1 MPRNLSVQLKRK
13 WDKESLEKGKR
24 GRERH
29 KCGEREEERDNHS
42 ACWTLTVCEAS
53 IIHAAVHMSRAHR
66 QAQQQGRAQIKQR
79 IHGHAHNAPG
89 GTHLDPFLCCSRI
102 NREQG
107 YLSAAWFSSRAKSCW
122 NSLCLFF
129 VFFFLTPSLFTRFL
143 LAGLLVPVG
152 SAFSWLISRLF
163 GSLYVSNWA
172 FMPIMLV
179 KSTVAGP
186 QHVSINYGWD
196 FVSLSA
202 GG

>member
-13 WDKESLEKGKR
+13 WDKESLERGKR

-129 VFFFLTPSLFTRFL
+129 VFFFSPPLYL
-143 LAGLLVPVG
+143 LASFWQGCWCLWAQP
-152 SAFSWLISRLF
+152 FH
-163 GSLYVSNWA
+163 GSLVGC
-172 FMPIMLV
+172 LV
-179 KSTVAGP
+179 HFTF
-186 QHVSINYGWD
+186 QTE
-196 FVSLSA
+196 LSCP
-202 GG
+202 